1 MVVGVRGSVLET
13 LLGKLPEQDRVTFYR
28 QREAPP
34 VGNYRGQGS

>member
-28 QREAPP
+28 QKSA
-34 VGNYRGQGS
+34 GNYQGQGS